1 MKLPHDCLK
10 QAQRRAYLWYALA
23 TTIWALGIRFASA
36 RYPGSFDWAYT
47 VISALA
53 SRKHNPE
60 GAAWFASAIV
70 GAMLCLWPVVTRLT
84 RDGFAGKSSPR
95 WVKVALRIGVVCGTF
110 VGVERLVFYHFSDLV
125 HKGHELVALI
135 AFLSFYAG
143 VLGLYAHRVRVR
155 RTFLIPAVIAV
166 VPLLSIGCR
175 ELFLYLA
182 QRHVGWADYNWRAHG
197 TPLWF
202 SFAWWQWL
210 AAGLLWLSVG
220 HLLVTASE
228 GQGFTKLWSCPRNTR
243 MTLKQVRVE
252 EKL

>member
-84 RDGFAGKSSPR
+84 RDGFAGKSSPH
-95 WVKVALRIGVVCGTF
+95 WVNVALRIGMGCGTF

-155 RTFLIPAVIAV
+155 RAFLVPAVIAV
-166 VPLLSIGCR
+166 APLLGIGLR

-182 QRHVGWADYNWRAHG
+182 QRHVGWADYDWRGHG
-197 TPLWF
+197 TPLWL

-210 AAGLLWLSVG
+210 ATGMLWLSVG
-220 HLLVTASE
+220 HLLVTASSP
-228 GQGFTKLWSCPRNTR
+228 TKGR
-243 MTLKQVRVE
+243 
-252 EKL
+252 